1 MLLSLLDDSSDRLF
15 IFFRFLNSSKHLHKQ
30 IQSFHSR
37 VLNSQPHRRR
47 RRHSSF
53 TVIVYNSL
61 KFNKTLQKN
70 VRIDSL
76 GINYYYGRTHNNQR
90 DKILDVY
97 PKTGNWPEMRRPRY
111 IYIYIYVS
119 MALVTTWERDTFL
132 TVFRFHRGEKW
143 IAWTRNVY
151 F

>member
-111 IYIYIYVS
+111 IYIYLCFHGIGNDVR
-119 MALVTTWERDTFL
+119 TRHIFN
-132 TVFRFHRGEKW
+132 RFPIPPGRKMDCVN
-143 IAWTRNVY
+143 A
-151 F
+151 